1 MMVQFHPGAPFY
13 IVLMDHKKERAG
25 EWAAIGHLVLD
36 GFWPVGAAYGT
47 QFLGLAPIGL
57 LGWASFFASLFFIA
71 LVWQK
76 KCFSQLFD
84 RRFLGGSALYTV
96 CMLLPYAAIFYAAKS
111 NTAMDVSLLTQSEVI
126 FAALIGWLFLKEKIQ
141 SYRVIGVLFVFIA
154 NIIVLYDGGVDLQ
167 SSSLILIFAPVVF
180 VFGNTIAK
188 RLQANGMD
196 FRALLLFRSFLGG
209 GALILTSLFLESS
222 ASFSREIWLF
232 LFAFGFLA
240 FGLPKALW
248 QIALNKIDL
257 SKTTAI
263 GLSYPAFSFLFAY
276 LLMGE
281 IPTLYHWLGLGLSF
295 TGIWFLMKSSSRAL
309 TELASPV
316 D

>member
-1 MMVQFHPGAPFY
+1 MK
-13 IVLMDHKKERAG
+13 HKDERTG

-47 QFLGLAPIGL
+47 QVLGLAPIGL
-57 LGWASFFASLFFIA
+57 LGWASFLASLFFVF
-71 LVWQK
+71 LVWHRRR
-76 KCFSQLFD
+76 FAQLLD
-84 RRFLGGSALYTV
+84 RRFLAGSALYTSFI
-96 CMLLPYAAIFYAAKS
+96 LLPYVAVFYAAQT

-126 FAALIGWLFLKEKIQ
+126 FAALVGWLFLKEKIQ
-141 SYRVIGVLFVFIA
+141 AYRVLGVLFVLLA
-154 NIIVLYDGGVDLQ
+154 NLVVLYDGGLNIHP
-167 SSSLILIFAPVVF
+167 SSLILVFAPVVF
-180 VFGNTIAK
+180 VFGNALAK
-188 RLQANGMD
+188 RLQASGMD
-196 FRALLLFRSFLGG
+196 FSALLFFRSFFGG
-209 GALILTSLFLESS
+209 GALILASLFFENS
-222 ASFSREIWLF
+222 APFTPHVWLF
-232 LFAFGFLA
+232 LFTFGFLA

-295 TGIWFLMKSSSRAL
+295 TGILFLVKSTSRRQN
-309 TELASPV
+309 ELLVSP